1 MSISR
6 FHAIKETLTRI
17 PAYILEK
24 TSFINFGLPCI
35 QQNNNAALF
44 NKQHLTI
51 DCFKEILSL
60 YFCKFRIPNY
70 QIVLIK
76 FIICQKLDSKL

>member
-1 MSISR
+1 MPLKKLLHEYPLIYW
-6 FHAIKETLTRI
+6 K
-17 PAYILEK
+17 K
-24 TSFINFGLPCI
+24 TSFIDFGLPCI